1 MIIQIRRKSEKPYH
15 RSYTDR
21 EIQAGENLERYII
34 DLHANIERYIID
46 LHANIER
53 NLTWRPKYYNGTQFR
68 SGENLERY
76 RSTC

>member
-34 DLHANIERYIID
+34 DPHAKIERYIID

-53 NLTWRPKYYNGTQFR
+53 NLTWR
-68 SGENLERY
+68 L
-76 RSTC
+76 